1 MLYTFFVIGS
11 TLLSILLH
19 YILDSNIP
27 YFIGFILGGVPM
39 IYQVL
44 QKLRNKN
51 FGADSLAA
59 IGIISGMILGQ
70 YLATS
75 IIILMLATGILIE
88 KMAYQ
93 KASSVLAALAKR
105 MPEYA
110 HHSTPDGIKPLS
122 LDKIKV
128 GDILIVM
135 PFEACP
141 VDGLVIQGNSNMDE
155 SYLTGEPYQI
165 SKAPGSV
172 VYAGTLNGAGT
183 LHIQAQ
189 KKAHDSRYERIV
201 DVLKKSQTEKPKFR
215 RIADQIGAWFSP
227 FALLF
232 ALIAGYI
239 SQDATRFLAILFSAT
254 PCPLLIAIPLTIVS
268 AISYAAKHSIIIKDA
283 SILERLPQC
292 TTAIFDKT
300 GTLTL
305 GKPTLTQLITANGIS
320 EPLILQLTASLE
332 QYSKHPLA
340 SAIIQASKD
349 RNIPFLEVTQL
360 SEEPGRGLSG
370 QINQHQLLITNRK
383 KSNIPNSQ
391 LPPLETGLECLVLL
405 DGQYAATFQFHDQ
418 TQKECHAFIKHLPYS
433 HSFTKIMLVSGDRM
447 SEVEYLGKQ
456 LKLTELYASQSP
468 LDKLAIVLK
477 ERLSA
482 TTVFIGDGIND
493 APALNAADVGIA
505 FGEYSEVT
513 AAASG
518 AVILENKLEKIDQL
532 LHLGISTRQIVLE
545 SAIGGMALSLICMVA
560 AALGYINPVEGALL
574 QEIIDVVAILNALK
588 INWLSY

>member
-1 MLYTFFVIGS
+1 MFYTLFVIAS
-11 TLLSILLH
+11 ILLSILLH
-19 YILDSNIP
+19 YILDSDVP
-27 YFIGFILGGVPM
+27 YFIGFIVGGVPM
-39 IYQVL
+39 VYMVL
-44 QKLRNKN
+44 QKLFNKN

-59 IGIISGMILGQ
+59 IGIISGMFLGQ

-227 FALLF
+227 FAFLF

-292 TTAIFDKT
+292 RTAIFDKT

-305 GKPTLTQLITANGIS
+305 GKPTLTKISTAANIS
-320 EPLILQLTASLE
+320 EQLILQLTASLE

-391 LPPLETGLECLVLL
+391 LPPLETGLECIVLL

-418 TQKECHAFIKHLPYS
+418 TKKECHAFIKHLPYS
-433 HSFTKIMLVSGDRM
+433 HAFNKIMLVSGDRM

-456 LKLTELYASQSP
+456 LELTELYASQSP

-477 ERLSA
+477 ERLKA

-588 INWLSY
+588 INWLTY